1 MGERKR
7 TDILVGAYKGKYLWY
22 TAPDLYHLAQE
33 PAQVKVPPL
42 VSLISGQKTL
52 SDCVRSK
59 TGIVENHS
67 KVREIL
73 LGNKVYLLDPFNRK
87 HTSLIPF
94 SILI

>member
-1 MGERKR
+1 MGERND

-22 TAPDLYHLAQE
+22 TAPILYHLAQE

-42 VSLISGQKTL
+42 VSQSSGQKTL

-59 TGIVENHS
+59 TGIVEITS

-73 LGNKVYLLDPFNRK
+73 LGNKVYLLDPLTVK